1 MAYSELIKNFS
12 RIRDY
17 MREFFAFGFRTRT
30 EYSSKSARSYD
41 NERRRIESW
50 LGGYMAFRRT
60 ESGKNVFLSVD
71 SRDVPQNPLYKAFQ
85 AKSFTDKDITLYFLI
100 LDLLADRAGDDV
112 SCLPGRGPAEHGLP
126 SNEEKEADL
135 SGLSAA
141 ELHDA
146 ISETFLA
153 PLDSELDFDLSTLR
167 KKLKEFEEL
176 GLVRSRKSGNR
187 LLYSLVSSRTL
198 DSLLKTAFGDAIA
211 FFSEEAPLGVIGSY
225 LAAREQDAK
234 GQAVPEENGAPER
247 NAWKPGILHKHHYI
261 LSALDSEVMLD
272 LLTVIR
278 EKRRAEITM
287 VTRRGR
293 EITREILPL
302 QVFVST
308 RSGRQHLLACSTG
321 PDGAIRPEG
330 LRYDSIRLDQIQKV
344 VPGEPEPLYDD
355 ARARFRERRRYMW
368 GVSLGREHGED
379 NRRLVHVEMD
389 VRAGAG
395 EAFIPERMKREA
407 RCGRVLQVDPEHWR
421 FAADLSDSL
430 EILPWVRTFTGR
442 ITRLATSD
450 GFLEERFYQDLGAM
464 RRMYDE

>member
-17 MREFFAFGFRTRT
+17 MREFFAFGFHTRT

-60 ESGKNVFLSVD
+60 ESGKNVVLSVD

-100 LDLLADRAGDDV
+100 LDLLADRAG
-112 SCLPGRGPAEHGLP
+112 
-126 SNEEKEADL
+126 EEN
-135 SGLSAA
+135 GGFSAS

-146 ISETFLA
+146 ISDTFLA
-153 PLDSELDFDLSTLR
+153 PLDSELEFDLSTLR

-176 GLVRSRKSGNR
+176 GLVKSRKSGNR

-247 NAWKPGILHKHHYI
+247 NARKPGILHKHHYI

-308 RSGRQHLLACSTG
+308 RSGRQHLLACTTG

-344 VPGEPEPLYDD
+344 IPGEPEPLYDD

-421 FAADLSDSL
+421 FAADLSDPL

-442 ITRLATSD
+442 ITRLVTSD